1 MARHPADEVETVA
14 TAETLLEIVEFLK
27 NSEGAGI
34 TEMATELGYA
44 KSTVHRHVS
53 TLESLGYLVT
63 TDDGYR
69 LGLRFLELGR
79 QAQRRH
85 RGYRLAK
92 DKVEEIATETGERVQ
107 FIVEEHSQAV
117 YVWRSHGERAV
128 RTDPGVGSRIPLYA
142 TAAGKS
148 ILAQLPEPEL
158 EELIEQFEFE
168 PLTAKTITDPT
179 ELRDELETIRDRGY
193 SFNREENLESLRAV
207 GVPVLGADDEV
218 IGALSVS
225 GPSHRLKGDRFE
237 EELPDLL
244 LGAANE
250 LQLNIAYS

>member
-1 MARHPADEVETVA
+1 MPRQPDNEVDTVT
-14 TAETLLEIVEFLK
+14 TAVTLLDIVEFLK
-27 NSEGAGI
+27 TEEGAGV
-34 TEMATELGYA
+34 TEVATELGCA

-53 TLESLGYLVT
+53 TLESLGYLVR

-92 DKVEEIATETGERVQ
+92 DKVEEIANETGERVQ
-107 FIVEEHSQAV
+107 FIVEEHSEAV
-117 YVWRSHGERAV
+117 YVWRSHGDRAV

-148 ILAQLPEPEL
+148 ILAHIPEPEL
-158 EELIEQFEFE
+158 ESLIGQFEFE
-168 PLTAKTITDPT
+168 PLTAETITDSD
-179 ELRDELETIRDRGY
+179 ELRDELKTIRERGY
-193 SFNREENLESLRAV
+193 SFNREENLDSLRAV
-207 GVPVLGADDEV
+207 GVPVLGEEDEV

-225 GPSHRLKGDRFE
+225 GPSHRMKGERLE

>member
-1 MARHPADEVETVA
+1 MARQPADEVETVA
-14 TAETLLEIVEFLK
+14 TAETLLEILEFLK
-27 NSEGAGI
+27 TEEGSGV
-34 TEMATELGYA
+34 TEIASALGYA
-44 KSTVHRHVS
+44 KSTVHRHV
-53 TLESLGYLVT
+53 TTMESLGYLVS

-79 QAQRRH
+79 RAQRRH

-107 FIVEEHSQAV
+107 FIVEEHSDAV
-117 YVWRSHGERAV
+117 YVWRSHGERVV

-148 ILAQLPEPEL
+148 ILAHLPEAEL
-158 EELIEQFEFE
+158 EELIEQFDFE
-168 PLTAKTITDPT
+168 PLTESTITDPD
-179 ELRDELETIRDRGY
+179 ELRNELEAIQERGY
-193 SFNREENLESLRAV
+193 SFNMEENLDSLRAV
-207 GVPVLGADDEV
+207 GVPVLGADEEV

-225 GPSHRLKGDRFE
+225 GPSHRMKGERFE

>member
-1 MARHPADEVETVA
+1 MPRLPADDVETVA
-14 TAETLLEIVEFLK
+14 TSETLLEIVELLK
-27 NSEGAGI
+27 MQEGTGI
-34 TEMATELGYA
+34 TEVATELGYA

-53 TLESLGYLVT
+53 TLESLGYLIR
-63 TDDGYR
+63 TDEGYR

-79 QAQRRH
+79 QAQGRY

-92 DKVEEIATETGERVQ
+92 DKVEEIANETGERVQ
-107 FIVEEHSQAV
+107 FIVEEHSEAV

-148 ILAQLPEPEL
+148 ILAHVPQPEL
-158 EELIEQFEFE
+158 EALIEQFDFE
-168 PLTAKTITDPT
+168 QLTDETITDPDD
-179 ELRDELETIRDRGY
+179 LRDELDAIRERGY
-193 SFNREENLESLRAV
+193 SFNREENLDSLRAV
-207 GVPVLGADDEV
+207 GVPVLGANDEV
-218 IGALSVS
+218 LGALSVS
-225 GPSHRLKGDRFE
+225 GPSHRMKGERLQ

>member
-1 MARHPADEVETVA
+1 MTRQPADDGETVA

-27 NSEGAGI
+27 TVEGAGV
-34 TEMATELGYA
+34 TEIATELGYA

-53 TLESLGYLVT
+53 TLESLGYLVA

-92 DKVEEIATETGERVQ
+92 TKVEEIATQTGERVQ
-107 FIVEEHSQAV
+107 FIVEEHSEAV

-128 RTDPGVGSRIPLYA
+128 RTDPGVGSRVPLYA

-148 ILAQLPEPEL
+148 ILAHLPDPQL
-158 EELIEQFEFE
+158 EELIEQFDFE
-168 PLTAKTITDPT
+168 PLTENTITDS
-179 ELRDELETIRDRGY
+179 EDLRDELSAIRERGY
-193 SFNREENLESLRAV
+193 SFNMEENLESLRAV
-207 GVPVLGADDEV
+207 GVPVLGAEDEV

-225 GPSHRLKGDRFE
+225 GPSHRMKGERFE

-250 LQLNIAYS
+250 LQLNVAYS